1 MQCPSNQPVDNTIPC
16 DSTPSLPEWII
27 VPILAC
33 LVAIS
38 GAIVL
43 VGWLVIKPVAVPA
56 VESVAYDSNR
66 AGGAV
71 AETKSPFVAEII
83 PLPEDEPVVADE
95 MPPRPMIQLHRRI
108 RSRPEEA
115 EPPVITASPRPMA
128 GEAPMTPAADTD
140 KSRSQTPNWERGLG
154 ERDGAS
160 RSPLRW
166 SVESPRAGAMNL
178 MLPIEVARIDDGI
191 IPYNVRRLRFAG
203 EAPKPLKLAVT
214 PFVHDDL
221 GSLLAKMGKGYG
233 FTRLRN
239 EDLLSLAELKKHD
252 VVFLTCADLY
262 ARDFQ
267 AVLPLRH
274 FVQQGGTLYASDLHA
289 DLVLAAFPEFR
300 AKTAILPGVPQD
312 IEASVVDP
320 GLRTYLG
327 RRKIPLNFE
336 APDWRPAA
344 FDPSKVTVCLQGTYR
359 NNQGQALSVPL
370 LVKFRVQKGTV
381 FFTSFHHSKNDT
393 QIVQKL
399 LEFLVFAS
407 VNARSEA
414 RVKELMQHSQF
425 ALDEM
430 HPLLFNADNLG
441 KKIEATYQHPGG
453 GLQIALGFENLGA
466 KFKLTLRSPSGQ
478 IIEHEDQ
485 GVYLIELPKADSGL
499 WHYAVAPIEL
509 PYANFPIVVAVG
521 GVKS

>member
-1 MQCPSNQPVDNTIPC
+1 
-16 DSTPSLPEWII
+16 
-27 VPILAC
+27 

-38 GAIVL
+38 GVILL
-43 VGWLVIKPVAVPA
+43 VGWLVMKPVAVPA
-56 VESVAYDSNR
+56 VKSMAYDSIR

-71 AETKSPFVAEII
+71 AETKAPFVAEII
-83 PLPEDEPVVADE
+83 PLPEDEPVVAND

-115 EPPVITASPRPMA
+115 EPVGAGLSLRVRTASSQPIA
-128 GEAPMTPAADTD
+128 GDSPMTPAADTENP
-140 KSRSQTPNWERGLG
+140 RSETPVWERGVG
-154 ERDGAS
+154 EKDGAL

-166 SVESPRAGAMNL
+166 SVESPRTGAMNL

-221 GSLLAKMGKGYG
+221 GSLLDKMGKGYG

-274 FVQQGGTLYASDLHA
+274 FVQQGGTLYASDLRA

-312 IEASVVDP
+312 VEASVVDP
-320 GLRTYLG
+320 GLGTYLG

-359 NNQGQALSVPL
+359 NNQGQRLSVPL

-425 ALDEM
+425 AAEEM
-430 HPLLFNADNLG
+430 HPVLLTADNIGKKG

-466 KFKLTLRSPSGQ
+466 KCKLTLRSPSGQ

-485 GVYLIELPKADSGL
+485 GVYLIELPKAESGP
-499 WHYAVAPIEL
+499 WRYAVTPIEL
-509 PYANFPIVVAVG
+509 PYANFPIVVAIG

>member
-1 MQCPSNQPVDNTIPC
+1 MQCLPNQPADDTMPG
-16 DSTPSLPEWII
+16 DPTPSLPEWII

-38 GAIVL
+38 GVIVL
-43 VGWLVIKPVAVPA
+43 VGWLVMKPAAVPA

-66 AGGAV
+66 AGGAA
-71 AETKSPFVAEII
+71 AETTSPFVAKLM
-83 PLPEDEPVVADE
+83 PLSEDEPIVADE
-95 MPPRPMIQLHRRI
+95 MPPRPMIQLHRRT

-115 EPPVITASPRPMA
+115 QPPVITASPQSMPVDS
-128 GEAPMTPAADTD
+128 PMTPAAETENPR
-140 KSRSQTPNWERGLG
+140 SRPGVS
-154 ERDGAS
+154 ERDGAL

-166 SVESPRAGAMNL
+166 RVESPRAGATNL
-178 MLPIEVARIDDGI
+178 MLPIEVARIDDGS
-191 IPYNVRRLRFAG
+191 IPHKVRRLRFAG

-221 GSLLAKMGKGYG
+221 GSLLAKMGEGYG
-233 FTRLRN
+233 FTRLRSD
-239 EDLLSLAELKKHD
+239 DLLSLAALKKHD

-267 AVLPLRH
+267 AVLPLRNY
-274 FVQQGGTLYASDLHA
+274 VQHGGTLYASDLRA

-320 GLRTYLG
+320 ALRSYLG
-327 RRKIPLNFE
+327 RRKIPLSFE
-336 APDWRPAA
+336 AHDWRPAA
-344 FDPSKVTVCLQGTYR
+344 FEPGKVTVGLQGTYR

-381 FFTSFHHSKNDT
+381 IFTSFHHSKNDS

-430 HPLLFNADNLG
+430 RPVLLSADN
-441 KKIEATYQHPGG
+441 KFEATYHHTGG

-466 KFKLTLRSPSGQ
+466 KLKLTLRSPGGQ

-485 GVYLIELPKADSGL
+485 GLYLIELPKAESGA
-499 WHYAVAPIEL
+499 WRYTVTPIEL

>member
-1 MQCPSNQPVDNTIPC
+1 RPSNQPAGDTVPC
-16 DSTPSLPEWII
+16 EATPSLPEWII
-27 VPILAC
+27 VPMLAC

-38 GAIVL
+38 GVIVL
-43 VGWLVIKPVAVPA
+43 VGWLVMKPVAAPA
-56 VESVAYDSNR
+56 VKSVAYDSNL
-66 AGGAV
+66 AGRAV
-71 AETKSPFVAEII
+71 AETKSPFVAEIMT
-83 PLPEDEPVVADE
+83 LPEDEPVVADE
-95 MPPRPMIQLHRRI
+95 TPPRPIVQLHRRT
-108 RSRPEEA
+108 RLRPEEA
-115 EPPVITASPRPMA
+115 QPPVITASVQSMVVDS
-128 GEAPMTPAADTD
+128 PMTPAADTD
-140 KSRSQTPNWERGLG
+140 NPRSRPRSRSQAPVWERGVAEQDAL
-154 ERDGAS
+154 

-166 SVESPRAGAMNL
+166 RVEAPRAGAMNL
-178 MLPIEVARIDDGI
+178 MLPIEVARIEDGI

-221 GSLLAKMGKGYG
+221 GSLLDKMGKGYS

-239 EDLLSLAELKKHD
+239 EDLLSLAALKKHD

-274 FVQQGGTLYASDLHA
+274 FVQQGGTLYASDLYA

-312 IEASVVDP
+312 VEASVVDS
-320 GLRTYLG
+320 GLRAYLG

-370 LVKFRVQKGTV
+370 LVKFRIQKGTV

-414 RVKELMQHSQF
+414 RVK
-425 ALDEM
+425 
-430 HPLLFNADNLG
+430 
-441 KKIEATYQHPGG
+441 
-453 GLQIALGFENLGA
+453 
-466 KFKLTLRSPSGQ
+466 
-478 IIEHEDQ
+478 
-485 GVYLIELPKADSGL
+485 
-499 WHYAVAPIEL
+499 
-509 PYANFPIVVAVG
+509 
-521 GVKS
+521 

>member
-1 MQCPSNQPVDNTIPC
+1 MQRPSNQPAGDTIPC

-38 GAIVL
+38 GVIVL
-43 VGWLVIKPVAVPA
+43 VGWLVMKPVAVPA

-66 AGGAV
+66 TGGAV
-71 AETKSPFVAEII
+71 PETKSPFVAEIMA
-83 PLPEDEPVVADE
+83 LPEDEPIVADE
-95 MPPRPMIQLHRRI
+95 MPPRPMIQLHRRMP
-108 RSRPEEA
+108 SRPEEA
-115 EPPVITASPRPMA
+115 EPPVITPSSQRMTVDSPTSPAS
-128 GEAPMTPAADTD
+128 DTD
-140 KSRSQTPNWERGLG
+140 NPRSQTRSRSQTPVWERRVG
-154 ERDGAS
+154 EKDGAL

-221 GSLLAKMGKGYG
+221 GSLLDKMGKGYS

-239 EDLLSLAELKKHD
+239 DDLLSLAALKKHD

-262 ARDFQ
+262 ARDFK

-274 FVQQGGTLYASDLHA
+274 FVQQGGTLYASDLYA

-312 IEASVVDP
+312 VEASVVDP

-327 RRKIPLNFE
+327 RRKIPLNLE

-344 FDPSKVTVCLQGTYR
+344 FDPSKVIVCLQGTYR

-414 RVKELMQHSQF
+414 RVKELMQQSHF

-430 HPLLFNADNLG
+430 HPVLFNADNLG

-485 GVYLIELPKADSGL
+485 GV
-499 WHYAVAPIEL
+499 
-509 PYANFPIVVAVG
+509 
-521 GVKS
+521 